1 MEKIIEI
8 KMLENKN
15 IEIIKDGKV
24 FICISNEN
32 RKINAEEL
40 FELFKDTLGQE
51 VDIKVTNEYNKD
63 EKVIEFFKE
72 LLEEIKDNIKE
83 IENK

>member
-15 IEIIKDGKV
+15 IEIIKDGKIC
-24 FICISNEN
+24 ICISNEN
-32 RKINAEEL
+32 KKINAEEL
-40 FELFKDTLGQE
+40 FELFKDMLGQE

-63 EKVIEFFKE
+63 EKVIGFFKE
-72 LLEEIKDNIKE
+72 LLEEIRDNIKE

>member
-1 MEKIIEI
+1 MGKIIEI
-8 KMLENKN
+8 RMLDNKN

-24 FICISNEN
+24 CIFISIDN
-32 RKINAEEL
+32 REINAEKL

-51 VDIKVTNEYNKD
+51 IEIKVTNEYNKD
-63 EKVIEFFKE
+63 EKVIGFFKE
-72 LLEEIKDNIKE
+72 LLEEINDNIRK

>member
-24 FICISNEN
+24 YICISNEK
-32 RKINAEEL
+32 RKINAQYKS
-40 FELFKDTLGQE
+40 FKARL
-51 VDIKVTNEYNKD
+51 
-63 EKVIEFFKE
+63 
-72 LLEEIKDNIKE
+72 
-83 IENK
+83 

>member
-1 MEKIIEI
+1 MGKIIEI
-8 KMLENKN
+8 RMLDNKN

-24 FICISNEN
+24 CIFISIDN
-32 RKINAEEL
+32 REINAEKL

-51 VDIKVTNEYNKD
+51 VEIKVTNEYNKD
-63 EKVIEFFKE
+63 EKIIGFFKE
-72 LLEEIKDNIKE
+72 LLEEINDNIRK

>member
-8 KMLENKN
+8 KMLENKD
-15 IEIIKDGKV
+15 IEIIKDEKLY
-24 FICISNEN
+24 ICIKMSKRE
-32 RKINAEEL
+32 INAKAL
-40 FELFKDTLGQE
+40 FELFKDTLGQQ
-51 VDIKVTNEYNKD
+51 VQIKVTNEYNKD

-72 LLEEIKDNIKE
+72 LLEEINNNIKK

>member
-1 MEKIIEI
+1 MGKIIEI
-8 KMLENKN
+8 RMLDNKN

-24 FICISNEN
+24 CIFISIDN
-32 RKINAEEL
+32 REINAEKL

-51 VDIKVTNEYNKD
+51 VEIKVTNEYNKD
-63 EKVIEFFKE
+63 EKVIGFFKE
-72 LLEEIKDNIKE
+72 LLEEINDNIRK